1 MRNRLG
7 GLPKKTQTFLFF
19 SINSQGVKDFQNRL
33 KIFAPLITTVTDVFN
48 DREKIKESQDD
59 ANKKNITAIII
70 WREVQWKYNHSLK
83 VVIGRT
89 IVSLYRNQI
98 ICFAYFFLNVR

>member
-1 MRNRLG
+1 MLMRNRLG

-59 ANKKNITAIII
+59 ANKKNITAPDLPITGINI
-70 WREVQWKYNHSLK
+70 SFTKKGLD
-83 VVIGRT
+83 
-89 IVSLYRNQI
+89 L
-98 ICFAYFFLNVR
+98 VRDFVLV